1 VRFHFDG
8 GVASRRGRHVV
19 PENNEKTSSK
29 VDIVSTADAASKLV
43 AICIAV
49 FYVCGFLITS
59 LHDFHFGFSE
69 MNPFRPRIL
78 TAGAWF
84 GLMLALPFA
93 LVRELLKHNLW
104 SSEERW
110 WFKATNLGYV
120 YVISCVFIFQVES
133 FVFDFDVPPIS
144 PLRPTWKVV
153 TYSVVT
159 LVALVTL
166 VAVRDK
172 LPKWLK
178 SLLLAI
184 YLGYLLWNGTNTL
197 VGHQRFDASAISL
210 WLMVVGGICLY
221 EMKVREWRPTL
232 GDWPRSLITLL
243 AILSVF
249 AWAYYPHIKSSW
261 GGGALVPVSITLTK
275 DSAALAGQRV
285 SCLLIDETE
294 AGYYVVRTQGQHATF
309 IPRSSVGLLEFGD
322 GSETAWPLQS
332 K

>member
-1 VRFHFDG
+1 MPESSDQT
-8 GVASRRGRHVV
+8 SQLTSLPRG
-19 PENNEKTSSK
+19 SIGS
-29 VDIVSTADAASKLV
+29 IADAASKLV

-84 GLMLALPFA
+84 VLMLVLPFA

-104 SSEERW
+104 SSEEKW

-120 YVISCVFIFQVES
+120 YVISCVFIFQVEN
-133 FVFDFDVPPIS
+133 FVFDFDASPVPPLPS
-144 PLRPTWKVV
+144 TWKMV
-153 TYSVVT
+153 TFSVVLSVV
-159 LVALVTL
+159 LVALVI
-166 VAVRDK
+166 VRDI

-184 YLGYLLWNGTNTL
+184 YLGYLLWNGANTL
-197 VGHQRFDASAISL
+197 FGHERFEGSAISL

-243 AILSVF
+243 AVLAVF
-249 AWAYYPHIKSSW
+249 ASAYYPHIKSSW

-275 DSAALAGQRV
+275 DSVALAGQRV
-285 SCLLIDETE
+285 NCLLIDETE
-294 AGYYVVRTQGQHATF
+294 AGFYVVRNQGQHATF

-322 GSETAWPLQS
+322 GSETAWPSQG